1 LNIAVPLEMT
11 PGERRVALV
20 PDSVKRLVDRKVT
33 VTLQAGAGAQ
43 AGLSDAAYSAVGA
56 TIEADAAKLYA
67 GADVLLKVRPLG
79 QHPIAAKHEV
89 DLLREGATV
98 IGLLLPF
105 AERDAVRRLAARR
118 ITSFSLDLLPR
129 ITRAQSMDVLS
140 SQSTIAGY
148 RVALLAASKLPKL
161 MPMLM
166 TAAGTLTAS
175 RVLVIGA
182 GVAGLQAIAT
192 SRRLGA
198 VVEAYDV
205 RAATKEQVQSLG
217 ARFVELPGVADA
229 SGAGGYAREQ
239 TAEEQAQQRE
249 LLSKHIAEAD
259 AVICTALVP
268 GRPAPKIV
276 TEEQV
281 ERMRAGSVIVDLA
294 AEAGGNC
301 SLTKPGETV
310 VHGGVEVIGPLNVAS
325 AHPLHASQMFSR
337 NFLNYLGLF
346 LDKEGNWKL
355 DLDDELVR
363 VPMVTREGAVANES
377 VKSALG
383 G

>member
-1 LNIAVPLEMT
+1 MKIGVPLEMA

-20 PDSVKRLVDRKVT
+20 PDSVKRLVDRKVA
-33 VTLQAGAGAQ
+33 VAVQAGAGEQ
-43 AGLSDAAYSAVGA
+43 AGFADAAYTG
-56 TIEADAAKLYA
+56 A
-67 GADVLLKVRPLG
+67 GASIEPDPVRLYGDSDLLLKVRPFG
-79 QHPIAAKHEV
+79 EHPIAGRHEV
-89 DLLREGATV
+89 DLLREGSTV
-98 IGLLLPF
+98 IGVLLPF
-105 AERDAVRRLAARR
+105 AERDGVRRLAARR

-129 ITRAQSMDVLS
+129 ITRAQNMDVLS
-140 SQSTIAGY
+140 SQSTISGY

-166 TAAGTLTAS
+166 TAAGTLTAA

-229 SGAGGYAREQ
+229 SGTGGYAREQ
-239 TAEEQAQQRE
+239 TAEEQAKQRE

-276 TEEQV
+276 AEDQV
-281 ERMRAGSVIVDLA
+281 RRMRPGSVIVDLA

-301 SLTKPGETV
+301 AVTKPGETV
-310 VHGGVEVIGPLNVAS
+310 LCGGVEVLGPLNLPS
-325 AHPLHASQMFSR
+325 AHPLHASQMFSK

-355 DLDDELVR
+355 DPTDELVR
-363 VPMVTREGAVANES
+363 VPMVTHEGAVTNEA
-377 VKSALG
+377 VKAARGS
-383 G
+383 

>member
-239 TAEEQAQQRE
+239 TPEEQAQQRE

-301 SLTKPGETV
+301 SLTRPGETV

>member
-1 LNIAVPLEMT
+1 LNVAVPLEQA

-20 PDSVKRLVDRKVT
+20 PDSVKKLVEKRARVT
-33 VTLQAGAGAQ
+33 VQSG
-43 AGLSDAAYSAVGA
+43 AGLSAGFDDAAYRAAGA
-56 TIEADAAKLYA
+56 ALEADAARLYG

-79 QHPIAAKHEV
+79 AHSGAGRHEV
-89 DLLREGATV
+89 DLLREGAAV

-105 AERDAVRRLAARR
+105 AALDSVRRMAARR
-118 ITSFSLDLLPR
+118 VTGISLDLMPR

-140 SQSTIAGY
+140 SMSTISGY
-148 RVALLAASKLPKL
+148 HAALLAAQSLPRL
-161 MPMLM
+161 LPMLM
-166 TAAGTLTAS
+166 TAAGTLAAA

-192 SRRLGA
+192 ARRLGA

-217 ARFVELPGVADA
+217 ARFVELEGVADA

-239 TAEEQAQQRE
+239 TAEEQARARA
-249 LLSKHIAEAD
+249 LLAGRIAEAD

-276 TEEQV
+276 TAEQV
-281 ERMRAGSVIVDLA
+281 RRMKRGSVIVDLA

-301 SLTKPGETV
+301 SETRPGETV
-310 VHGGVEVIGPLNVAS
+310 ERDGVTILGPLDLPS

-337 NFLNYLGLF
+337 NLQNYLLAIS
-346 LDKEGNWKL
+346 KEGELAL
-355 DLDDELVR
+355 DLEDELVR
-363 VPMVTREGAVANES
+363 GPLVTRGGEIANEAL
-377 VKSALG
+377 KSAVG
-383 G
+383 AA